1 VLSIVASA
9 APPSVECTYQPYASR
24 AESTQQPIRSS
35 RLALECRGWQQ
46 VLAAQSF
53 AADVISRIG
62 PLNLFDPRS
71 RATTRSESALCW
83 LLNLEHKDARA
94 VQSTARL
101 PHGTGPIDLRVARRF
116 PIAAV
121 HLANCDRSCR
131 FTAGLAP
138 TVRLTLMALWPVNG
152 AHESSSSVLE
162 YGSASPCRRTALR
175 FVLRRLRA

>member
-1 VLSIVASA
+1 MHFTLKRIEALRCSLR
-9 APPSVECTYQPYASR
+9 SR
-24 AESTQQPIRSS
+24 
-35 RLALECRGWQQ
+35 QQ

-101 PHGTGPIDLRVARRF
+101 THGTGPIDL
-116 PIAAV
+116 PES
-121 HLANCDRSCR
+121 RSAR
-131 FTAGLAP
+131 FTLADRDRFLRFDSPPIRLAKP
-138 TVRLTLMALWPVNG
+138 TVR
-152 AHESSSSVLE
+152 
-162 YGSASPCRRTALR
+162 
-175 FVLRRLRA
+175 